1 MTAASDPKVPENE
14 IPEKEM
20 TVTDNADAR
29 RYELHV
35 GNDLAAF
42 LQYHLNGT
50 RLVLIHTETLE
61 AFAGHGVGSHLVKTV
76 LDEARDRGLRVVSR
90 CPFVARYI
98 EEHPEYQ
105 DLVA

>member
-1 MTAASDPKVPENE
+1 MTA
-14 IPEKEM
+14 EM
-20 TVTDNADAR
+20 TVTDNADAN

-42 LQYHLNGT
+42 LQYHINGK

-61 AFAGHGVGSHLVKTV
+61 AFAGHGVAAHLVKTV
-76 LDEARDRGLRVVSR
+76 LDEARDRGLRVVPR
-90 CPFVARYI
+90 CPYVARYI
-98 EEHPEYQ
+98 KEHPEYQ

>member
-1 MTAASDPKVPENE
+1 MTAESDPKVPENE
-14 IPEKEM
+14 MTENEM
-20 TVTDNADAR
+20 TVTDNADAD

-42 LQYHLNGT
+42 LQYHRNGK
-50 RLVLIHTETLE
+50 RLVLIHTETLA
-61 AFAGHGVGSHLVKTV
+61 AFAGHGVGAHLVKTV
-76 LDEARDRGLRVVSR
+76 LDEARDRGLRVVPR

-98 EEHPEYQ
+98 KEHPEYQ